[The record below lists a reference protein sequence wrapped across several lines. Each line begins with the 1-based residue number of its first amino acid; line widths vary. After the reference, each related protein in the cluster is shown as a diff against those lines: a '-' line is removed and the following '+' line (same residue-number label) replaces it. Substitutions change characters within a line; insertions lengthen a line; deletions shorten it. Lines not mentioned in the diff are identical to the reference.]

1 LALGMKAPSKK
12 RFGSQERGCLISL
25 VKRHPIITFFAL
37 TYAIS
42 WGFLPIEAIRFM
54 AGGPFIAALI
64 LIPLTQGRA
73 GLRELASRM
82 IRWRVRWYWY
92 VVAIGLPLAVVLVTA
107 VLNVTLGAEIPSL
120 VQFGSVTTVLM
131 VFAVRLVNPGDG
143 ALGEEPGWRGFALPG
158 LQSTLSPLVST
169 LILALLVTVW
179 HVPIL
184 FLEEGGL
191 QPPVLVGYLLGT
203 VAVTFWYSWL
213 FNHTGGSVLI
223 TLVSHAT
230 QGTITT
236 GALWSAGADVVQA
249 TLLYSVVASAV
260 AIGLVAFDR
269 RAWRAPAAT
278 ETTTPAMLPPREAT
292 PVAP

>member
-1 LALGMKAPSKK
+1 M
-12 RFGSQERGCLISL
+12 
-25 VKRHPIITFFAL
+25 KRHPIITFFVL
-37 TYAIS
+37 TYTIS

-73 GLRELASRM
+73 GLRKLASRM

-92 VVAIGLPLAVVLVTA
+92 VVAIGLPLGVVLVTA
-107 VLNVTLGAEIPSL
+107 VLNVALGAEVPSL
-120 VQFGSVTTVLM
+120 IQFGSVTTALM
-131 VFAVRLVNPGDG
+131 VFAVRLINPGDG

-169 LILALLVTVW
+169 LILAVLVTVW

-191 QPPVLVGYLLGT
+191 QPPILLGYLLGT
-203 VAVTFWYSWL
+203 GAVTFWYSWL
-213 FNHTGGSVLI
+213 FNRTGGSVLI

-236 GALWSAGADVVQA
+236 GALWSASADVAQA
-249 TLLYSVVASAV
+249 TLLFSIVASAV
-260 AIGLVAFDR
+260 AVGLVAFDR
-269 RAWRAPAAT
+269 KAWRAPAAT

-292 PVAP
+292 PAAP